1 VARRILLLPAAG
13 DPDPA
18 ETARRDVELVTAW
31 APGVVGVAGRSEAG
45 WDALRL
51 AAAHPEI
58 ERLVL
63 LGTPRGREDVAPV
76 PAKTLLLYG
85 TTDEHAGAKDAR
97 WWKAQ
102 LGDARIEMSPGRG
115 RDDLLPGLWPRVL
128 SFLAPGALR

>member
-1 VARRILLLPAAG
+1 VTRRILLLPAAG

-18 ETARRDVELVTAW
+18 ETARRDVELVAAW
-31 APGVVGVAGRSEAG
+31 TPGVTGVAGRWEAG
-45 WDALRL
+45 WEALRL
-51 AAAHPEI
+51 AGEHPEI

-63 LGTPRGREDVAPV
+63 LGTPRLAAEVAPV
-76 PAKTLLLYG
+76 AAKTLLLYG
-85 TTDEHAGAKDAR
+85 TKDERAGSRDAR

-115 RDDLLPGLWPRVL
+115 HDDLLPGLWPRVL